1 MKHIHVNRKDHLKV
15 LLSAAGFFFY
25 AVSGMSA
32 PYALAQ
38 GQPSIY
44 DFKVETIDGKKQ
56 SLEDYKGKLLLVVN
70 TASLCGYTPQYKTL
84 EELYQK
90 YKDAGFE
97 ILAFPANNFRSQEPG
112 TNEEIKNFCTLQ
124 YKTTFPL
131 FSKISVK
138 GDDIHPLYQY
148 LTSQSGFEG
157 PISWNF
163 NKFLISPDGHVLARF
178 DSKTDPMSA
187 EIISAVEKN
196 LPNG

>member
-44 DFKVETIDGKKQ
+44 DFQVETIDGKKQ
-56 SLEDYKGKLLLVVN
+56 SLEDYKGKLLLIVN
-70 TASLCGYTPQYKTL
+70 TASKCGYTPQYKTL

-90 YKDAGFE
+90 YQGQG
-97 ILAFPANNFRSQEPG
+97 LVVLGFPANNFRAQEPG
-112 TNEEIKNFCTLQ
+112 TNEEIKNFCFLN
-124 YKTTFPL
+124 YKVSFPL

-148 LTSQSGFEG
+148 LTHQPGVEG
-157 PISWNF
+157 DISWNF
-163 NKFLISPDGHVLARF
+163 NKFLISTDGKTLARF
-178 DSKTDPMSA
+178 DSKIDPMSN
-187 EIISAVEKN
+187 EITSE
-196 LPNG
+196 